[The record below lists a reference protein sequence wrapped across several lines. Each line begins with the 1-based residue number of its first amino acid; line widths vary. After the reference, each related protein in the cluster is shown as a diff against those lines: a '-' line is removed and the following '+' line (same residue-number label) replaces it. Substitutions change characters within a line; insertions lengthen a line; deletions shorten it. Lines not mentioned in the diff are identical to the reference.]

1 MPRVPLKPLRAVIRW
16 QVLLAAIM
24 AAIGGLVAGYHAAL
38 SAALGGMVTIGAGL
52 GYMFIASLHRGSS
65 EASVLIAALRAEA
78 VKVLLKV
85 LLLWLVLATYKD
97 VVVVW
102 LIGAFI
108 ISVLTFGM
116 AAFLGDE

>member
-65 EASVLIAALRAEA
+65 AGSVLIAALRAEA
-78 VKVLLKV
+78 VKVLLTV